1 MSDFTIFIAG
11 STNLDINTNSDIK
24 KTIKKSIED
33 TYCKNNVTLNGYT
46 IVCKDCSNSEMD
58 SKQAEYNQTITNEA
72 SLFLLVIDKLPV
84 GVYSMEEV
92 MRACICFEA
101 NKKRPDVYL
110 YVSSKIQNEDQIKDL
125 GNVILS
131 FTGRYTT
138 FFDDEEDCI
147 RKLKKALNEST
158 KRKQKE
164 DEEALRGE
172 KENDKKMKKDRL
184 FRFLKHSGLAI
195 LIVSVLLLT
204 LSLCRKDKP
213 IFFVGGGTVKQF
225 LSDHNMD
232 IDDRQDGI
240 YIHIPTDDS
249 WVMLGDEYKVGEKSK
264 KKYYPVIMAADSI
277 GRNLDKL
284 GINDFS
290 KYRNGIGHIAE
301 LYLGKDSLFVYISD
315 EEDSNKNPLL
325 RFISKDDEITAH
337 ELYNILHHFKG
348 KDSIIVYHTS
358 SGSGTVAAYCGAM
371 IESDPIAESEVWCW
385 EMGEKLKGH
394 EQFDRDNTLL
404 SHVIETPFISLGSK
418 SYHIK
423 DIDEPNKGAKKL
435 LFVNNQG
442 QPLEKPL
449 FLYFVMR
456 RVDGEDAFKIEKPI
470 KRFLKELVKK
480 GNVEELKDM
489 RIKNVYETNS
499 KELIVPFNEIS
510 K

>member
-11 STNLDINTNSDIK
+11 STILDINTNSDIK

-138 FFDDEEDCI
+138 FFDDEKDCI
-147 RKLKKALNEST
+147 MKFEKALNEST
-158 KRKQKE
+158 KRKQSE
-164 DEEALRGE
+164 DEDAHREK
-172 KENDKKMKKDRL
+172 KENDKKMKKDRF

-195 LIVSVLLLT
+195 LIVSVLFLAFS
-204 LSLCRKDKP
+204 LSRKDKP
-213 IFFVGGGTVKQF
+213 IFFAGGGTVKQF
-225 LSDHNMD
+225 LLDHNMV

-249 WVMLGDEYKVGEKSK
+249 WVMLGEEYKVGDKMK
-264 KKYYPVIMAADSI
+264 KKYYPIILAADSI
-277 GRNLDKL
+277 GKNLDKL

-290 KYRNGIGHIAE
+290 KYRDEIGHIAE
-301 LYLGKDSLFVYISD
+301 LSLGKDSLFVYISD
-315 EEDSNKNPLL
+315 EEDSTKNPLL
-325 RFISKDDEITAH
+325 RFISKNDEITAH
-337 ELYNILHHFKG
+337 ELYSILHNFYG
-348 KDSIIVYHTS
+348 KDCIKVYHTS
-358 SGSGTVAAYCGAM
+358 SGSGTVAAYCKAM
-371 IESDPIAESEVWCW
+371 VESDPVAKDEIWCW
-385 EMGEKLKGH
+385 EMDEKVKGH
-394 EQFDRDNTLL
+394 EQFDSYNTLM
-404 SHVIETPFISLGSK
+404 SHVRETTFICLGSK
-418 SYHIK
+418 SYHIM
-423 DIDEPNKGAKKL
+423 DIDKPNSGAKKL
-435 LFVNNQG
+435 LFVDNQG

-456 RVDGEDAFKIEKPI
+456 RVEGKDEFYIEKPI
-470 KRFLKELVKK
+470 RRFLKELVKK